1 MEIHAG
7 EAVGLIGESGSGK
20 STLGRLGVGLL
31 HPDSGRVQ
39 FAGREL
45 ESIAAKDLRMLRS
58 EMQVVFQEPMESL
71 NPRMSV
77 LSIVDEP
84 LLIHRAEMSRDERKA
99 RVLQTMEQVG
109 LDVELADRRPRD
121 LSGGQQQRVGIAR
134 AIITRPRLVVLD
146 EPVSSLDLSVRA
158 LILNLLKD
166 LQAELGLAYLFISH
180 DIHTVHYFC
189 SRTAVVF
196 HGRLMEVGDTE
207 TLISYPE
214 HPYTKALLSSRL
226 SVDPEV
232 RMEEYSL
239 KGDPRSP
246 TQPVLACPLV
256 GRCPIEI
263 SACSQGPVNL
273 EPFRDLREVA
283 CLRVTGSP
291 DGNNAAGES

>member
-1 MEIHAG
+1 M
-7 EAVGLIGESGSGK
+7 S
-20 STLGRLGVGLL
+20 
-31 HPDSGRVQ
+31 PC
-39 FAGREL
+39 
-45 ESIAAKDLRMLRS
+45 LRWIYPS
-58 EMQVVFQEPMESL
+58 AP
-71 NPRMSV
+71 
-77 LSIVDEP
+77 
-84 LLIHRAEMSRDERKA
+84 
-99 RVLQTMEQVG
+99 
-109 LDVELADRRPRD
+109 
-121 LSGGQQQRVGIAR
+121 
-134 AIITRPRLVVLD
+134 
-146 EPVSSLDLSVRA
+146 

-246 TQPVLACPLV
+246 TSTRPGMSTCRPVPY
-256 GRCPIEI
+256 
-263 SACSQGPVNL
+263 
-273 EPFRDLREVA
+273 
-283 CLRVTGSP
+283 
-291 DGNNAAGES
+291 